1 MNSGR
6 PVLLIL
12 LSSAALVVAMGCKR
26 SSTTSSGP
34 STSVV
39 GTSAGNSGASSS
51 DGATAVGPGA
61 VNVTG
66 NVVTYQNVHVE
77 VPWNV
82 SDVAAIVKMSQQAAT
97 GAGLRLSDGKDA
109 LVIASDGRSVQ
120 LNGQPYGAVKPGDR
134 VVLTKDGKLTINGI
148 PRSPEGPATK
158 PAN

>member
-1 MNSGR
+1 MNTGE
-6 PVLLIL
+6 PLLLIL
-12 LSSAALVVAMGCKR
+12 LSGAILLGAMGCKR
-26 SSTTSSGP
+26 SSNTSSGP
-34 STSVV
+34 SSSVVV
-39 GTSAGNSGASSS
+39 GTSAGNSGASS
-51 DGATAVGPGA
+51 DNATAVGPGA

-97 GAGLRLSDGKDA
+97 GSGLRLTDGKDMLA
-109 LVIASDGRSVQ
+109 IASDGRSVQ

-134 VVLTKDGKLTINGI
+134 VVLTKDGKLTINGV
-148 PRSPEGPATK
+148 PRSPEPPATK